1 MKLERLPSNNCK
13 SAATVPARLQPCP
26 RRTRREYEE
35 NTNETRTKYER
46 IPQAPRLLP
55 ACKSHAGGFD
65 VAWVWLWVALLHV
78 SAFFLLP
85 SSFAPVWLW
94 GGFGVA
100 LGGLRRLLPIFLLSA
115 FCFRL
120 VVALP
125 RPSAFILLPSA
136 FAPCPGTI
144 EPRQTPF
151 AISHTYPT
159 RSIGAASAA
168 FCPRR
173 RCLAGGCPVQPR
185 AYSTSRFFVV
195 FGGIGMAAPEAH

>member
-1 MKLERLPSNNCK
+1 M
-13 SAATVPARLQPCP
+13 
-26 RRTRREYEE
+26 
-35 NTNETRTKYER
+35 
-46 IPQAPRLLP
+46 LP

-78 SAFFLLP
+78 
-85 SSFAPVWLW
+85 
-94 GGFGVA
+94 
-100 LGGLRRLLPIFLLSA
+100 
-115 FCFRL
+115 
-120 VVALP
+120 
-125 RPSAFILLPSA
+125 SAFILLPSA